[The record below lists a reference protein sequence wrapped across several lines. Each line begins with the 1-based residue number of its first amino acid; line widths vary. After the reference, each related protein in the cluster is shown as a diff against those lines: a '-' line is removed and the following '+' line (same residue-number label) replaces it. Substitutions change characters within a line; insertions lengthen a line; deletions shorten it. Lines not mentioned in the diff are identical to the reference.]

1 MTLKMDKRK
10 IVATLSYGK
19 VPSRFMVGVF
29 TTMLIGCIIL
39 LPIIVSTLIA
49 EKQYQFLIISIFAI
63 VLGLFLSGY
72 FLFHCYKINNK
83 IKLWKQDAVLLK
95 AKSKIVAEQR
105 VPSYG
110 VTEDKVAKIS
120 VTFKYEG
127 KRIKIV
133 SEEQGEKDFFHSKVG
148 FDKLFKEYDDREI
161 DILYSPR
168 FHQVMILE

>member
-19 VPSRFMVGVF
+19 VPSKFMVGVF
-29 TTMLIGCIIL
+29 TTMLIGSIIL
-39 LPIIVSTLIA
+39 IPIIIIMLIA

-63 VLGLFLSGY
+63 LLGVFLSGY
-72 FLFHCYKINNK
+72 FLFHCYKIKNK
-83 IKLWKQDAVLLK
+83 IKLWKQDAILLK
-95 AKSKIVAEQR
+95 AKSKIVAEQW

-110 VTEDKVAKIS
+110 IIGSKVAKIS

-127 KRIKIV
+127 KRIKMV
-133 SEEQGEKDFFHSKVG
+133 SGEQGEKDLFHSKAG
-148 FDKLFKEYDDREI
+148 FDELFKEYGDREI

-168 FHQVMILE
+168 FNQVMILE